1 MTAVLD
7 PLVGVWVRRQTWR
20 DVLYAVLALPIGVFS
35 LGSVAV
41 LLGVGGAL
49 VILLV
54 GIVII
59 AGTLILAAWAGRF
72 DARLANRLVGAG
84 VTPVPSPPAGA
95 SFVRGVMGAYASGD
109 AWRALVWFVLRL
121 PLGVVAV
128 VCLVL
133 PWFLG
138 LGLLIAPFGGVLFDA
153 AWWVRALALVGGASA
168 LLLFPHVMRG
178 VGVMHG
184 ALARLL
190 LGRSASAVVAE
201 AEARTATAEARTD
214 VARELHDSVGH
225 SLTASVLQA
234 SAARRMLATDP
245 EYADRALAAIE
256 QQGRAALEDL
266 DRVLALMRDDGAA
279 ARDVVGLEGV
289 EALVESATHAGQ
301 PVDLSRGGDLN
312 GVPRVVS
319 AVAYR
324 VVQEGLTN
332 AMRHAAGA
340 RTGVCVCAHDA
351 RVTVRVENAA
361 GQGPADARTAGGTG
375 ITGLRERVTAVG
387 GTLTA
392 GPRDGGGFRLDAEIP
407 YGGRDA

>member
-1 MTAVLD
+1 MNTVTDTLLGA
-7 PLVGVWVRRQTWR
+7 WTRRQTWR
-20 DVLYAVLALPIGVFS
+20 DTLYAVLALPIGSASFA
-35 LGSVAV
+35 AV
-41 LLGVGGAL
+41 ITLLTVGGAL
-49 VILLV
+49 VIVLA

-59 AGTLILAAWAGRF
+59 AGTLLLAAWAGRW
-72 DARLANRLVGAG
+72 DARLANRLVAAG
-84 VTPVPSPPAGA
+84 VTPVASPPAGA
-95 SFVRGVMGAYASGD
+95 TFVRGVMGAYASGD
-109 AWRALVWFVLRL
+109 AWRALLWFVLRL
-121 PLGVVAV
+121 PLGVIAV
-128 VCLVL
+128 VGLTL

-138 LGLLIAPFGGVLFDA
+138 IGLLIAPLDGVLFDA
-153 AWWVRALALVGGASA
+153 AWWVRVLAFAGGLSA

-184 ALARLL
+184 ALARVL
-190 LGRSASAVVAE
+190 LGRSARAALTEAVE
-201 AEARTATAEARTD
+201 RTATAEARTD

-289 EALVESATHAGQ
+289 EALVDTATHAGQ
-301 PVDLSRGGDLN
+301 PVDLSRGGDLD

-340 RTGVCVCAHDA
+340 RTGVCVCVHDA

-361 GQGPADARTAGGTG
+361 GQGVTAGRTAGGTG
-375 ITGLRERVTAVG
+375 IPGLRERVAAVG
-387 GTLTA
+387 GTLEA
-392 GPRDGGGFRLDAEIP
+392 GPRDGGGFRLAAEIP
-407 YGGRDA
+407 YGGHDA